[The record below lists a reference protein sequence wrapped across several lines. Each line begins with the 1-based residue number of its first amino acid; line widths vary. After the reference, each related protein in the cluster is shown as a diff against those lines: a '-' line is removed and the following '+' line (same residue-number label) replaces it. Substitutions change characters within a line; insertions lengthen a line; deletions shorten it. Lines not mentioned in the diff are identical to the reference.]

1 MVSLSHLY
9 CFMALVEELHFGR
22 AAERVGISQPSLSEQ
37 IRRLEY
43 ELGVI
48 LFERTSRRVSMTE
61 SGQLLATNLPAAL
74 TQLERVIEAVRAQ
87 ARGGWEM

>member
-1 MVSLSHLY
+1 
-9 CFMALVEELHFGR
+9 MALVEELHFGR